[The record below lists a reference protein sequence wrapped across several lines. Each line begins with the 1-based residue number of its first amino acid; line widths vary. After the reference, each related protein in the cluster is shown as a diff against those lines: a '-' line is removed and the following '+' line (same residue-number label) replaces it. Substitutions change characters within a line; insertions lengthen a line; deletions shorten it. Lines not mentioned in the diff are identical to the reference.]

1 MQNSLLIAPRIV
13 RFEEYKN
20 LYYIPSL
27 TLRECIL
34 SPSSFGSEY
43 LDIDGTKYIAKTI
56 PAAKSF
62 IILIRIEL

>member
-1 MQNSLLIAPRIV
+1 MQNSLLTPRIV